1 MAFIRSGEAMSR
13 DTHLAKWRAMTTKR
27 AKEAPSTNGKTQ
39 AQPQSVAVRWDDSEI
54 TNSYA
59 NVCNV
64 SSSRE
69 EVVLV
74 FGVNKAWE
82 RNVGEVQVK
91 LNSRVI
97 LSPFAAKRLTLLLNN
112 VIQQYESRF
121 GTMDLVL
128 PHPTKPVTP
137 TE

>member
-1 MAFIRSGEAMSR
+1 
-13 DTHLAKWRAMTTKR
+13 MTTKQTEKT
-27 AKEAPSTNGKTQ
+27 AAANGRNQ

-59 NVCNV
+59 NLCNV

-82 RNVGEVQVK
+82 RNAGEVQVK

-97 LSPFAAKRLTLLLNN
+97 LSPFAAKRLTMLLNN
-112 VIQQYESRF
+112 VIQQYETRF
-121 GTMDLVL
+121 GALDLGL
-128 PHPTKPVTP
+128 PRQSEPVTP